1 MTDWRGPGSSSAC
14 RLRQANETWSVNR
27 TGDTGPTKREA
38 MAIISSETLHATSVA
53 IDGRAVLIEG
63 PSGIGK
69 SDLGLRLIDR
79 GAVLIS
85 DDYTLLLRSGDGLIA
100 RAPGTIRGK
109 IEVRGVGIVTM
120 PFAED
125 VPVAMMVRLGGDI
138 ERLPE
143 RRVRRIAG
151 ISLREIG
158 FEPFEASTPIKIEWA
173 LRQPEAT
180 PA

>member
-1 MTDWRGPGSSSAC
+1 
-14 RLRQANETWSVNR
+14 
-27 TGDTGPTKREA
+27 

-53 IDGRAVLIEG
+53 IDGQAVLLEG

-85 DDYTLLLRSGDGLIA
+85 DDYTLLVRSGDGLIA
-100 RAPGTIRGK
+100 RAPGTIRGQ
-109 IEVRGVGIVTM
+109 IEVRGIGIVTM
-120 PFAED
+120 PYVED
-125 VPVAMMVRLGGDI
+125 VPVALLVRLGGEI
-138 ERLPE
+138 IRMPE
-143 RRVRRIAG
+143 RRSRRIAG
-151 ISLREIG
+151 IAMREIG
-158 FEPFEASTPIKIEWA
+158 FPPFEASTPIKIEWA